1 MSGQI
6 VLVRHGETEWSRDGR
21 HTGRTDLP
29 LTPKGEL
36 DAHLV
41 GPALRSWSFVSC
53 FTSPLQRARRTAELS
68 GIPGEFETIEDLVE
82 WDYGVY
88 EGRRTVD
95 IQIDEPGW
103 NKWFMA
109 IPDGE
114 TVGQVSDRADRAILK
129 LVEASEDGDVV
140 VFAHG
145 HLLAVM
151 IARWVGLEPS
161 DGRRI
166 VLETATYSVL
176 DTKRGDRVLVKLNNS
191 C

>member
-1 MSGQI
+1 VPGQI

-21 HTGRTDLP
+21 HTGLTDLP
-29 LTPKGEL
+29 LTDKGEL

-41 GPALRSWSFVSC
+41 GPALRGWDFVHR
-53 FTSPLQRARRTAELS
+53 FVSPLQRAKRTAELS
-68 GIPGEFETIEDLVE
+68 GVPGQFVVEGDLVE

-95 IQIDEPGW
+95 IQQDEPGW
-103 NKWFMA
+103 NKWFMDL
-109 IPDGE
+109 PEGE
-114 TVGQVSDRADRAILK
+114 TVGQVAERADRAIVK
-129 LVEASEDGDVV
+129 VVEASEDGDVV

-151 IARWVGLEPS
+151 IARWVGLEPA